1 MYDDDT
7 DMDGL
12 SEDPL
17 PTKTVLQSIWAIA
30 ITLALGAGVVSLF
43 LIHYVASEMGF
54 LIWAAITMG
63 PSLAA
68 AYSFD
73 KHLMVGFH
81 IWARLIVGIII
92 FFSVALVISASLEA
106 HRF

>member
-43 LIHYVASEMGF
+43 LIHYVASEIGF
-54 LIWAAITMG
+54 LIWAAVTMG
-63 PSLAA
+63 PGLAA
-68 AYSFD
+68 AYNLD

-81 IWARLIVGIII
+81 IWARLIVGVVI
-92 FFSVALVISASLEA
+92 FFSVALVIAASLEA
-106 HRF
+106 QRF